1 MPAALDAF
9 GDGGLTSVLRPH
21 KWTPMQ
27 TKSAA
32 EMTVATCSNL
42 GFKNRSHCLLMLCI
56 IHRHRHFNSKGLK
69 REVADAGTRLCAT
82 FVVPLQRGEMR

>member
-32 EMTVATCSNL
+32 EMTVATCSNP
-42 GFKNRSHCLLMLCI
+42 GFKKPLSLSPDALH
-56 IHRHRHFNSKGLK
+56 HTHFNSKGLK

-82 FVVPLQRGEMR
+82 FVVPFQRGEMR